1 LCPKY
6 AVLNELWTWQR
17 KSSSA
22 AKKNIQSKSKHN
34 NKEQELPS
42 VNLSLAETSIHSTK
56 EIVPKK
62 KEATV
67 SQTYKVDRKNIS
79 L

>member
-1 LCPKY
+1 MNYGLDKGK
-6 AVLNELWTWQR
+6 VQ
-17 KSSSA
+17 
-22 AKKNIQSKSKHN
+22 KSKHN

-56 EIVPKK
+56 EIVPEK